1 MAGDAHREREHR
13 GRIISIDGDG
23 AGAWNP
29 ALAGRDSWCGVHG
42 RRALPSMILEDAV
55 DVVL

>member
-23 AGAWNP
+23 ARAWNP
-29 ALAGRDSWCGVHG
+29 ALAGHGSWCGVHG
-42 RRALPSMILEDAV
+42 RHALPSTILEDAA
-55 DVVL
+55 DAVL

>member
-1 MAGDAHREREHR
+1 MAWDAHKEREHR
-13 GRIISIDGDG
+13 SRIISIDGND

-42 RRALPSMILEDAV
+42 RRALPSTILEDAA